1 MKKPIKPKKS
11 TLSQINN
18 EDFNFSHIGKASLKQ
33 FLYLLDK
40 KKDIDNL
47 YQNKKE
53 RKIETH
59 DFFDEKEKDFYDEA
73 YEKDEYE
80 DSIFDKS
87 YDAKYKKELK
97 EKKEK
102 FPQLRN
108 SCSCIDIINN
118 NKQVGGNSKIKNK
131 FRKKNKEETKA
142 SMENI
147 NYGIENGRYKYHIIH
162 HKHDYIINKSLSNF
176 HNQVS
181 SNSYKPKLEFIFK
194 KIIYSP
200 EFAKMSGRF
209 DQENKKNK
217 IENKI
222 DEVLKTQKEKEF
234 VSYQRQLKK
243 IRNLKLVPLPRNE
256 SEENFFQDKRPIKK
270 FRTIGDNNHSKQ
282 LNSEIIP
289 KENSNDNGEN
299 INESR
304 NGIINLGKRNNSVL
318 MNEPKFNE
326 FNSGTDR
333 LNKDSIRYIKNI
345 EDENDKNSYNVIDE
359 KKNISNKL
367 NENTLSTIDHY
378 RTISSRK
385 KQQSNYDTEIIY
397 PNISKND
404 SNILIDNNYSIPY
417 KRKKIFSTL
426 NNVNYLVGIKKTD
439 QTNNSNAQSMNY
451 FMVNKKSENN
461 SDILP
466 EKNRTD
472 ELSKVVNFEKMLSR
486 EYVNKIKKQKKN
498 IYAALSPKYDA
509 IKPRCIMKVIYEKKN
524 NNKKYIKKEFKSD
537 YNQFVF
543 NIDKYYN
550 NYNNHFPPK
559 NIFLGK
565 ITGRKTDTILPTYM
579 LDQYNRNSF
588 NTFNEKSLKM
598 NNFANG
604 DYLPQ
609 KSSFND
615 KRTFN
620 YKLIDQYSGND
631 YETLDQEIHSIF
643 RRITKYPISN
653 KKNFGELR
661 ANSSSNID
669 IDTERNKNY
678 NLVQGNCMRATK
690 IPEYY
695 QVNLDKYGKYPFSC
709 GEKIDGFT
717 LKTIK
722 SNKSAIN
729 LLSDHEKKIFLSKLD
744 E

>member
-1 MKKPIKPKKS
+1 MKKPIKSKKS
-11 TLSQINN
+11 SLSQINN
-18 EDFNFSHIGKASLKQ
+18 EDFNFSHIGKASQKQ

-59 DFFDEKEKDFYDEA
+59 DIFEEKEKDFYDDD

-80 DSIFDKS
+80 DNIFDKS
-87 YDAKYKKELK
+87 YEARYKKELK
-97 EKKEK
+97 EKKDK
-102 FPQLRN
+102 YPQLRN
-108 SCSCIDIINN
+108 SCSCLDIN
-118 NKQVGGNSKIKNK
+118 NKQGNIKNK
-131 FRKKNKEETKA
+131 KKFGKKNKEETKA
-142 SMENI
+142 SLDNI
-147 NYGIENGRYKYHIIH
+147 NYEMENGRYKYHLIH
-162 HKHDYIINKSLSNF
+162 HKHDYIINKSSNYF
-176 HNQVS
+176 NNNNNQVS

-222 DEVLKTQKEKEF
+222 DEILKTQKQKEF
-234 VSYQRQLKK
+234 ASYQRQLKK
-243 IRNLKLVPLPRNE
+243 IRNLKLVPLQRNE
-256 SEENFFQDKRPIKK
+256 SEENFFLDKRPIKK
-270 FRTIGDNNHSKQ
+270 FRTIDNNNDSKK
-282 LNSEIIP
+282 LNSEFTLRG
-289 KENSNDNGEN
+289 NSNDNGEN
-299 INESR
+299 INDSR

-318 MNEPKFNE
+318 MNEPKYIEFNSG
-326 FNSGTDR
+326 NSGTDR
-333 LNKDSIRYIKNI
+333 LNKGSNIPYIKNI
-345 EDENDKNSYNVIDE
+345 EDYE

-367 NENTLSTIDHY
+367 NENTLSTIDNN
-378 RTISSRK
+378 RTVSSRK

-404 SNILIDNNYSIPY
+404 SNSNMLIDNNYNNYSLPY
-417 KRKKIFSTL
+417 KRKKSFSTL
-426 NNVNYLVGIKKTD
+426 NNINYLVGIKKTD
-439 QTNNSNAQSMNY
+439 QTNNSNLQPTNY
-451 FMVNKKSENN
+451 FLINKKFENN

-466 EKNRTD
+466 EKKRTD

-486 EYVNKIKKQKKN
+486 EYINKLKKQTKN
-498 IYAALSPKYDA
+498 IYGALSPKYDV

-524 NNKKYIKKEFKSD
+524 RSKKYIKKEFKSD
-537 YNQFVF
+537 YNQIVF

-565 ITGRKTDTILPTYM
+565 ITGRRTDTILPTYM

-604 DYLPQ
+604 EFLPQ

-620 YKLIDQYSGND
+620 YKLIDQYTGND

-653 KKNFGELR
+653 KKNLGELR
-661 ANSSSNID
+661 SNSSSNID
-669 IDTERNKNY
+669 IERNRNN
-678 NLVQGNCMRATK
+678 NLIQNNFMRTTK

-722 SNKSAIN
+722 SSKSAVN
-729 LLSDHEKKIFLSKLD
+729 LLSEHEKKIFLSKLD